1 MTNETFLLMSDE
13 EKNKKFKTALKN
25 RTKNM
30 LTEEEINII
39 MFNVPL
45 KKQYAIRVYNDPIE
59 FQSNLIL
66 SESYGSKTLLGSM
79 VAGANEEIR
88 SLFSDSKTAVIITKK
103 NSAQEIYCIHI
114 YIPLC
119 KEAKMYG

>member
-13 EKNKKFKTALKN
+13 EKSRKFKTALKN
-25 RTKNM
+25 RTNNQ
-30 LTEEEINII
+30 LTDEEINII
-39 MFNVPL
+39 MFSIPL
-45 KKQYAIRVYNDPIE
+45 KKQYVIRVYNDPIE
-59 FQSNLIL
+59 FQSNLML

-88 SLFSDSKTAVIITKK
+88 SLFSDSKTAAIITKK

>member
-13 EKNKKFKTALKN
+13 EKNRKFKTALKN

-30 LTEEEINII
+30 LTEEELNII

-59 FQSNLIL
+59 FQSNLML

-88 SLFSDSKTAVIITKK
+88 SLFSDSKTAAIITKK

>member
-13 EKNKKFKTALKN
+13 EKSRKFKTTLKN
-25 RTKNM
+25 RTNNL
-30 LTEEEINII
+30 LTDEEINII
-39 MFNVPL
+39 MFNIPL
-45 KKQYAIRVYNDPIE
+45 KKQYVIRVYNDPIE
-59 FQSNLIL
+59 FQSNLML

-88 SLFSDSKTAVIITKK
+88 SLFSDSKTAAIITKK

>member
-13 EKNKKFKTALKN
+13 EKSRKFKTALKN
-25 RTKNM
+25 RTNNL
-30 LTEEEINII
+30 LTDEEINII
-39 MFNVPL
+39 MFNIPL
-45 KKQYAIRVYNDPIE
+45 KKQYVIRVYNDPIE
-59 FQSNLIL
+59 FQSNLML
-66 SESYGSKTLLGSM
+66 SERYGSKTLLGSM

-88 SLFSDSKTAVIITKK
+88 SLFSDSKTAAIITKK